1 MDSEIS
7 NNGYLRQQIFAAMNA
22 IVLIIIALQSA
33 KDQSSFSK
41 VFQKYSDLVSNVF
54 RIYFKIKSF
63 SSKNKIMPDFYKNP
77 DEKLDIKNAA
87 TLHVCRERARP
98 RIRH

>member
-1 MDSEIS
+1 MESELS

-33 KDQSSFSK
+33 KDQSSFTK
-41 VFQKYSDLVSNVF
+41 VFQKYSDLVSNAF

-77 DEKLDIKNAA
+77 EEKLDIKNE
-87 TLHVCRERARP
+87 TILHMRRERVRP
-98 RIRH
+98 RI

>member
-1 MDSEIS
+1 MESEIS
-7 NNGYLRQQIFAAMNA
+7 NNGYLRQQIFAATGV
-22 IVLIIIALQSA
+22 IVLIIIALRSA
-33 KDQSSFSK
+33 EDQSSFTK

-77 DEKLDIKNAA
+77 DEKLDIKNE
-87 TLHVCRERARP
+87 TILHMCREMVRP
-98 RIRH
+98 RI